1 MMISALGC
9 IDHNRDSNGRTLL
22 IGDHILVET
31 DEIQPGTRTYRAIR
45 EGESL
50 GAMTISTQEIADT
63 LRLEVYTEIQG
74 MNIRQNSITNLN
86 LNSFAPFSHIV
97 KGSIGDSPIDIQLLW
112 DKDHVRGNNLFP
124 GNNSMQKSVDRILPS
139 GTLERFSV
147 LALMQAFPMDTA
159 LITRF
164 HWYNTLEE
172 IVREVSVT
180 ISDGGALEVPAGS
193 FPVFKAEIEG
203 DDPAQILFISKDHPR
218 KIIRIEVVGLP
229 WRFDLVSEE

>member
-1 MMISALGC
+1 MIISILGC
-9 IDHNRDSNGRTLL
+9 GDQNRDSGGRTLL
-22 IGDHILVET
+22 IGEHISVET
-31 DEIQPGTRTYRAIR
+31 GEILPGTRTYRAIR

-50 GAMTISTQEIADT
+50 GAMTIRTQEIADT
-63 LRLEVYTEIQG
+63 LRLEVHTEIQG

-86 LNSFAPFSHIV
+86 LDSFVPLSHIV
-97 KGSIGDSPIDIQLLW
+97 KGSIGDSPIDIQLQW
-112 DKDHVRGNNLFP
+112 EKDHVTGNNLFP
-124 GNNSMQKSVDRILPS
+124 GNTIRQGAVDRVLPP

-218 KIIRIEVVGLP
+218 KIVRIEVVGLP